1 MEYSPRE
8 IETIQYVGRHPDC
21 SVLEV
26 LNAFDPQ
33 TDVRRSSRLLE
44 KLTRKGGPIAR
55 SGYTFDS
62 LEVQHLALTGE
73 GYTVLD
79 KVRSAEEKR
88 LYKRRQNMADKKA
101 EKNIDRRFQLFNTL
115 LGAVVGAV
123 LTLLIEHLPDI
134 IAFINGPIH

>member
-44 KLTRKGGPIAR
+44 KLTRK
-55 SGYTFDS
+55 
-62 LEVQHLALTGE
+62 VQHLALTGE

-134 IAFINGPIH
+134 IAFIKGPIH